1 MVKITEQRSDDW
13 VSSTHTNIIIWWLP
27 KGAIIAA
34 LFAAVPLRAAVWTVA
49 LLWMG
54 TACILNARRCGR
66 THCRYTGAVLLGD
79 DTFSACPGLR
89 LNLREHLRLARTCP
103 SYRLRCLGD
112 LVDDRTPMGQVLE
125 RLMSA
130 IGTKRTFVCAAV
142 MSAFGGKGTS

>member
-1 MVKITEQRSDDW
+1 
-13 VSSTHTNIIIWWLP
+13 
-27 KGAIIAA
+27 
-34 LFAAVPLRAAVWTVA
+34 
-49 LLWMG
+49 MG

-112 LVDDRTPMGQVLE
+112 LVDDRTPNG
-125 RLMSA
+125 A
-130 IGTKRTFVCAAV
+130 DTRTPDVRYANICLRCGDVRFW
-142 MSAFGGKGTS
+142 G